1 MLCNSDPNATD
12 SIQLANDLNCVPCFL
27 ASSVFLE
34 EAHPRWLSWLP
45 HAEPFVCLQA
55 IFA

>member
-12 SIQLANDLNCVPCFL
+12 NIQLANDLNCVPCFL
-27 ASSVFLE
+27 VFLE
-34 EAHPRWLSWLP
+34 EAHPRWLP